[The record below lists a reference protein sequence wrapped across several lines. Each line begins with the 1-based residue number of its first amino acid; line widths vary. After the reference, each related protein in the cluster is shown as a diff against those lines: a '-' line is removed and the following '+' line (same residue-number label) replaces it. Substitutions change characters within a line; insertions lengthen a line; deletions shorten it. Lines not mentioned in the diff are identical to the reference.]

1 LVAFDNR
8 PVQDEVT
15 VWQQRAA
22 MVMAVVLAS
31 GAAVLH
37 FAPQE
42 ASGGA
47 TWVSGS
53 MAKVAVLCAALWM
66 ALPQLKRLARTT
78 SGPPI
83 LWGLGILAAVLVVR
97 PRAIFAIGPLV
108 IAALGVLVTLRH
120 ASKWFR

>member
-1 LVAFDNR
+1 VAFEKR

-15 VWQQRAA
+15 MWQQRAA
-22 MVMAVVLAS
+22 MVMAVVLAG
-31 GAAVLH
+31 GAALLH
-37 FAPQE
+37 LAPQE

-47 TWVSGS
+47 TWVVGS

-78 SGPPI
+78 GGPQI

>member
-1 LVAFDNR
+1 MAFEKR

-15 VWQQRAA
+15 MWQQRAA
-22 MVMAVVLAS
+22 MVMAVVLAG
-31 GAAVLH
+31 GAALLH
-37 FAPQE
+37 LAPQE

-78 SGPPI
+78 GGPQI

-108 IAALGVLVTLRH
+108 IAALGVLVTMRH

>member
-1 LVAFDNR
+1 M
-8 PVQDEVT
+8 
-15 VWQQRAA
+15 WQQRAA
-22 MVMAVVLAS
+22 MVMAVVLAG
-31 GAAVLH
+31 GAALLH
-37 FAPQE
+37 LAPQE

-78 SGPPI
+78 GGPQI

-97 PRAIFAIGPLV
+97 PRDIFAIGPLV